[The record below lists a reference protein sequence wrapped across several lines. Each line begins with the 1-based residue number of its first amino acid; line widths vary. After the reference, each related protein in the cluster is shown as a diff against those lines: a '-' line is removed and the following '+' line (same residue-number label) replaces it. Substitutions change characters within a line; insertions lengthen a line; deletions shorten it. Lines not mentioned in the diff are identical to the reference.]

1 MTAGLFA
8 LAFMPRLYPAAISD
22 YRKVWGSHYQLHN
35 LPCPVFADSRA
46 PADDRLRDVASAAV
60 DASKLDD
67 ALAALTTARANP
79 TFPLA
84 VQDVLVELVRRI
96 IAIEQARGEIA
107 RTERSAL
114 APAAQPLQD
123 LINRLLYAM
132 AGLTPAESA
141 GLEARVAT
149 ML

>member
-46 PADDRLRDVASAAV
+46 PADDRLRDGAIAAV

-67 ALAALTTARANP
+67 ALAALTTALANP

-107 RTERSAL
+107 RADRSAL
-114 APAAQPLQD
+114 APAAQPFQD
-123 LINRLLYAM
+123 LIDRLLCGM
-132 AGLTPAESA
+132 AELDAEETT
-141 GLEARVAT
+141 GLEVRLAH